1 MREII
6 FKGKTVDDGRWVEGS
21 LVKKIDP
28 LLGLTHCFIVRQKI
42 DHSGILNS
50 ILSWY
55 KVFPDTVGQYTG
67 LEDKNGVRIFEGDL
81 VEPYDDE
88 FDKAVIEFRNGR
100 FCICYYGIPGMQMEY
115 GWDETAGDYGLC
127 DCEELQ
133 YDENE
138 VVIGNIHDEEKQT

>member
-6 FKGKTVDDGRWVEGS
+6 FKGKTVDDGRWVEGN
-21 LVKKIDP
+21 LVRKIDP
-28 LLGLTHCFIVRQKI
+28 LMGLTYRYIVRQEVG
-42 DHSGILNS
+42 SNGLLES
-50 ILSWY
+50 TVSWY

-67 LEDKNGVRIFEGDL
+67 IKDKNGKRIFEGDL

-127 DCEELQ
+127 DYEELQ
-133 YDENE
+133 YNENE
-138 VVIGNIHDEEKQT
+138 VVIGNIHDKD